1 MPCAAAVPQASDQY
15 LLDGLKRLCEAAL
28 AQSLSVEN
36 LVDVWQASEAY
47 SAPQLAKRCV
57 LFALEHCTEIIAQ
70 DPMVTGGANAGSGS
84 TCGSTPTGSTMVS
97 QASATIQLGGAAA
110 FAELMIRM
118 VPALRSSLLEDLAKA
133 AQQQQNQPQNNQQQQ
148 QQQNQQQQNPPGPG
162 GGGGA
167 AAFMQQMLGGQ
178 ILHHH

>member
-1 MPCAAAVPQASDQY
+1 VLWCVQASDQY
-15 LLDGLKRLCEAAL
+15 LLEGLKRLCEAAL

-70 DPMVTGGANAGSGS
+70 DAMVTGGNAGSGS
-84 TCGSTPTGSTMVS
+84 TCGSTPTGSSLVS
-97 QASATIQLGGAAA
+97 QASASIQLGGAAA

-148 QQQNQQQQNPPGPG
+148 QQNQQQQNPPGPPG

-167 AAFMQQMLGGQ
+167 AVFMQQMLGGV
-178 ILHHH
+178 LHPH